1 MLQAAEAAQ
10 RGGEPLADG
19 FLARVRSAIAHGHK
33 PELSKI
39 AGAMA
44 RRPLRHPE
52 STPYLIVCA
61 SVERALIEGD
71 TQGAIEAALFG
82 ASLLD
87 VSATD
92 TRRETI
98 DLARLERSPAPAEVS
113 PEPRP

>member
-1 MLQAAEAAQ
+1 MHAAEAAQ
-10 RGGEPLADG
+10 RVGKPLADA
-19 FLARVRSAIAHGHK
+19 FLARVRNAIAHGHK
-33 PELSKI
+33 PELNEI

-82 ASLLD
+82 ASLLE
-87 VSATD
+87 VPATD
-92 TRRETI
+92 NRRETI
-98 DLARLERSPAPAEVS
+98 DLARLERSPSPVETS
-113 PEPRP
+113 PEPRL